1 MAKNKNTDPTDP
13 EEPNLDDLSEPLIEP
28 AKEISAADLQ
38 GPGGFALFATFMDK
52 LVTKITEAQ
61 MSPAALKDIL
71 TETGK
76 ISAEA
81 AQKARWPENASH
93 PHISVYSYP
102 EGDIVHPKPK
112 LVRDTFFCGVR
123 EEEDRLTPGEIDAY
137 NAIDTPREIRGG
149 AWRAVIK
156 KSKAVGGKE
165 TLEIYV
171 PKDTVD
177 QRMML
182 PSLHLILHE
191 LNGGP
196 STEDVMLLVK
206 QVEMLK
212 GLLVSK
218 GATAQE
224 LEAALLG

>member
-1 MAKNKNTDPTDP
+1 MTKKHTDP
-13 EEPNLDDLSEPLIEP
+13 EDPEVPNMEDLSEPLIEP
-28 AKEISAADLQ
+28 AKEITAADLQ

-93 PHISVYSYP
+93 PHVSVYSYP
-102 EGDIVHPKPK
+102 EGDILRPKPK
-112 LVRDTFFCGVR
+112 LVRDTYFCGVR
-123 EEEDRLTPGEIDAY
+123 EEEDRLTPGEIDAF

-156 KSKAVGGKE
+156 TPKSVGGKQ
-165 TLEIYV
+165 TLEVYV

-177 QRMML
+177 QRMLL

-196 STEDVMLLVK
+196 STEDVMSLVK
-206 QVEMLK
+206 QIESLK
-212 GLLVSK
+212 SLLAAK
-218 GATAQE
+218 GVTTSE